1 MPREVVAQCADIGI
15 ALDGDADRLR
25 VADESGRLLDGDQLM
40 ALIAVR
46 WHGRGQLAESGVVA
60 TVMSNLGFE
69 RHLTG
74 RGIPV
79 ARTAVGDRYVVEE
92 MRRIGSNLGGE
103 QSGHLILSDFSTT
116 GDGLIAALQVLAAV
130 VETEASV
137 SKVCSVFTPT
147 PQLLRNIRF
156 TGGAPLDTLSV
167 QAVIRDGERRLG
179 ANGRLLVRKSGT
191 ERLIRIMA
199 EGEDETLIG
208 EIVDEIA
215 AAVMAQGLAEEH
227 AAE

>member
-1 MPREVVAQCADIGI
+1 
-15 ALDGDADRLR
+15 
-25 VADESGRLLDGDQLM
+25 
-40 ALIAVR
+40 
-46 WHGRGQLAESGVVA
+46 
-60 TVMSNLGFE
+60 
-69 RHLTG
+69 
-74 RGIPV
+74 
-79 ARTAVGDRYVVEE
+79 
-92 MRRIGSNLGGE
+92 
-103 QSGHLILSDFSTT
+103 
-116 GDGLIAALQVLAAV
+116 
-130 VETEASV
+130 
-137 SKVCSVFTPT
+137 
-147 PQLLRNIRF
+147 LLRNIRF